1 MCQLCAN
8 SVATLCTP
16 VGVPRSA
23 IVAWPRAPGADQ
35 ASPVILTITL
45 NLALDVTYHVDTFE
59 RGHTTRVG
67 QVSRRAGGKGVNVG
81 RVLHELGHEVVVTG
95 LAGGHTGEAARAE
108 LRSAGLRDQLIEIEG
123 ESRLTIVVVDREG
136 EATGFSEPGPNV
148 TEDEWHA
155 ARAHYE
161 ELIRSA
167 SAVVLSGSLP
177 PGVPSN
183 AYEQLIYAANDAR
196 VPVLLDAEGE
206 ALALGVRAQPTV
218 VKINRLE
225 LRGVTGE
232 HEIEAGAQALRGD
245 GATIVVVT
253 DGPAGLS
260 CFTDDGVL
268 RASPPEVMT
277 GNPTG
282 AGDAASAALA
292 AGLVR
297 NAPWPERLAD
307 AAALSAAAVSAS
319 QAGSFDQQV
328 YQRLRETTATAA
340 TDPTS

>member
-1 MCQLCAN
+1 M
-8 SVATLCTP
+8 
-16 VGVPRSA
+16 
-23 IVAWPRAPGADQ
+23 
-35 ASPVILTITL
+35 ILTVTL

-81 RVLHELGHEVVVTG
+81 RVLHELGHQVAVTG
-95 LAGGHTGEAARAE
+95 LAGGHTGEAALAE
-108 LRSAGLRDQLIEIEG
+108 LRSAGLRDQLVEIDG
-123 ESRLTIVVVDREG
+123 QSRLTIVVVDREG
-136 EATGFSEPGPNV
+136 EATGFSEPGPEV
-148 TEDEWHA
+148 TEDEWQA
-155 ARAHYE
+155 ARAQIE
-161 ELIRSA
+161 QLIGSA
-167 SAVVLSGSLP
+167 SAVVVSGSLP

-183 AYEQLIYAANDAR
+183 AYQQLIYAANDAG
-196 VPVLLDAEGE
+196 VPALLDAEGE

-225 LRGVTGE
+225 LLRTTGQ
-232 HEIEAGAQALRGD
+232 HEIEAGAQALRAG
-245 GATIVVVT
+245 GAPVVIVT

-268 RASPPEVMT
+268 RAAPPEVMT

-292 AGLVR
+292 AGLIR

-307 AAALSAAAVSAS
+307 AAALSAAAVSAP
-319 QAGSFDQQV
+319 QAGSFDHQV
-328 YQRLRETTATAA
+328 YERLRATSAPA
-340 TDPTS
+340 S